1 MKKEIKIKFTGF
13 WPGFN
18 DQENFFTKVLHKH
31 YNVIISD
38 KPDYIFC
45 SVVWPSYEECKYDGV
60 RIHFNGENYTPD
72 FNIHDYGIS
81 YNELSLGDRH
91 LQYPL
96 YLVSEKHLLLI
107 PKKNLNIEND
117 ILKTKPYF
125 CNYIYG
131 VSRDY
136 REKAFEIFS
145 RYKPVMSPGTG
156 KNNLPDQPLVQTHDE
171 KLDFLN
177 KCKFTI
183 AFDSTS
189 LSGFATEKI
198 LHAFAGK
205 TIPIYFGDPDIGKH
219 FNKKAFID
227 VADYDFD
234 LEKVLER
241 IIEIDQD
248 DELYLSILREPVFTD
263 ENYLSDKEKEFEN
276 FLLNIFEQDLEKS
289 FRRSRVTEPKY
300 HNDRLKEYNK
310 LVKSKFYR
318 IVQKLLR

>member
-18 DQENFFTKVLHKH
+18 DRENFFTKVLDKH
-31 YNVIISD
+31 YNVVISD
-38 KPDYIFC
+38 SPDYIFC

-81 YNELSLGDRH
+81 YNDLSLGDRH

-107 PKKNLNIEND
+107 PKKHLDVKDNILQD
-117 ILKTKPYF
+117 KPYF
-125 CNYIYG
+125 CNFIYG
-131 VSRDY
+131 VSREY
-136 REKAFEIFS
+136 REKAFEIFNK
-145 RYKPVMSPGTG
+145 YKQVMSPGTG
-156 KNNLPDQPLVQTHDE
+156 KNNMPDHPLVKTHDE
-171 KLDFLN
+171 KLHFLN

-189 LSGFATEKI
+189 LAGFATEKI

-205 TIPIYFGDPDIGKH
+205 TIPIYFGDPHIGKH

-227 VADYDFD
+227 VADYNFN

-241 IIEIDQD
+241 IIEIDQN
-248 DELYLSILREPVFTD
+248 DELYLSILREPVFND
-263 ENYLSDKEKEFEN
+263 KNYLLDKAQDFEN
-276 FLLNIFEQDLEKS
+276 FLLNIFDQDLDKS
-289 FRRSRVTEPKY
+289 FRRSRVTEPKQ
-300 HNDRLKEYNK
+300 HNDRLREYNQ
-310 LVKSKFYR
+310 LVTSKFYR
-318 IVQKLLR
+318 IIKKVIK